1 MRNRKKKN
9 GLTVNAIA
17 GTYVVTLGLDLDKD
31 ARKGCLGFA
40 VQREDHTEDE
50 KYWMRGSKT
59 FEKTQGDAGF
69 GDMFSTREHPLQSF
83 QWADYSAKPGY
94 DYTYKVVPMYGTP
107 ENLEEG
113 DAVSVKVKTE
123 SEGGDTHSVFFNRGT
138 AGSQA
143 YVSRFKDK
151 YPDEIGEPAYRWLSR
166 GLFEALLKF
175 LERAED
181 DNYAI
186 HGAIYEFEWSDA
198 LKACGDAAELRKVNV
213 EIIYD
218 AIKAATAKDNREHIL
233 KAGIQH
239 LCSERTVGT
248 IMHNKFFILSKKDGN
263 GTYKP
268 IAVWTGSTNLTEN
281 GIFGHSNCG
290 HIVEDEAVA
299 QKFMDYWRELKTNDK
314 DVKIKKWVDENNIA
328 PPNPW
333 EDDVSVIFSPRTKYA
348 ALDWYA
354 QIAAA
359 APTKPL
365 FMTFPFGMDKR
376 FLQVFRQPDGVLRL
390 ALMEKE
396 GNGKSLAQG
405 KIDVEQMRK
414 LPNVVI
420 ALGNHIKINKFDRWL
435 ATKRKP
441 TRNAG
446 VLWVHTKY
454 MLIDPLGKNPI
465 TVSGSANFSQNS
477 TTMNNENMLVIRG
490 NKRVADI
497 YLGEFMRL
505 HSHYAF
511 REAVAKDWNKDKDWK
526 PQFLIPSDE
535 WQQQGYFKTNHQRFL
550 RREYFAGNSE

>member
-1 MRNRKKKN
+1 MRNRKKKS

-17 GTYVVTLGLDLDKD
+17 GTHVVTLGLDLDDNTRKD
-31 ARKGCLGFA
+31 CLGFA

-69 GDMFSTREHPLQSF
+69 GDQFSTREHPLQSF

-94 DYTYKVVPMYGTP
+94 EYTYKVVPMYGTP
-107 ENLEEG
+107 EKLEEG
-113 DAVSVKVKTE
+113 DAVSVKVETE
-123 SEGGDTHSVFFNRGT
+123 GEGGNTHSVFFNRGA

-143 YVSRFKDK
+143 YISRFKDK
-151 YPDEIGEPAYRWLSR
+151 YPDEIGAPAYRWLSR
-166 GLFEALLKF
+166 GLFEALLNF
-175 LERAED
+175 LQRAED
-181 DNYAI
+181 DNYSI

-198 LKACGDAAELRKVNV
+198 LKACGDAAKLRKVNV

-218 AIKAATAKDNREHIL
+218 AIKESTADENLKHINA
-233 KAGIQH
+233 AGILD
-239 LCSERTVGT
+239 LCHKRTVGT

-263 GTYKP
+263 GNYKP

-299 QKFMDYWRELKTNDK
+299 QKYMDYWLELKKDDK
-314 DVKIKKWVDENNIA
+314 EIKKWIDANNIA

-333 EDDVSVIFSPRTKYA
+333 SDDVSVIFSPRTKYA

-359 APTKPL
+359 EPTKPL
-365 FMTFPFGMDKR
+365 FMTFPFGMDSR
-376 FLQVFRQPDGVLRL
+376 FLKIYERPDGVLRL

-454 MLIDPLGKNPI
+454 MLIDPLSENPI
-465 TVSGSANFSQNS
+465 TVSGSANFSHAS
-477 TTMNNENMLVIRG
+477 TDKNNENMLVIRG
-490 NKRVADI
+490 NTRVADI

-511 REAVAKDWNKDKDWK
+511 REAVAKDFNKGKDWK
-526 PQFLIPSDE
+526 PQFLIPSDK
-535 WQQQGYFKTNHQRFL
+535 WQQQGYFKPKQQRFL
-550 RREYFAGNSE
+550 RREYFAG